1 MTRLRLIASIAL
13 FAAGTASAQPDA
25 PVAVSPGSAGAAD
38 VVASICPTFNWGH
51 GAKVDRFEIA
61 VHRAGDERADALFVR
76 ELPGTAT
83 GWTPSLEL
91 CFTPGDRYAWRVRA
105 VDATGASAWSAPSF
119 FRVAPDTASM
129 PREQAIAVVNEM
141 LAAQRRSAPAA
152 RPDAPAVAAPKGAAA
167 QLEVAGGVLGTSFAG
182 DGSALTNVDA
192 ATLDGVDGTGY
203 TASGQS
209 CPAGSYVSGIDATGS
224 IVCAGLA
231 AYVNQSCFLYLGWRD
246 ACDGCTTAPVKWGRT
261 SANACENGAGV
272 NNTCQSPTLGAEAVT
287 LFGLNFDGTVDDND
301 KVYVGLKCL

>member
-1 MTRLRLIASIAL
+1 MTHRRLIALIAL
-13 FAAGTASAQPDA
+13 IASGTASAQPDA
-25 PVAVSPGSAGAAD
+25 PVAVSPGSGEAAD

-51 GAKVDRFEIA
+51 GAKADRFEIA
-61 VHRAGDERADALFVR
+61 VHRAGDERADALFLR

-105 VDATGASAWSAPSF
+105 VDATGPSEWSATSF
-119 FRVAPDTASM
+119 FRIAPNTATM

-141 LAAQRRSAPAA
+141 LAEQRRSATAT
-152 RPDAPAVAAPKGAAA
+152 RPETPTVAAPKGAAA
-167 QLEVAGGVLGTSFAG
+167 QLEVAGGVLGTTFAG

-192 ATLDGVDGTGY
+192 ETLDGVDGTGY

-209 CPAGSYVSGIDATGS
+209 CPAGSYVRGIDATGN

-231 AYVNQSCFLYLGWRD
+231 EYVNQSCFFYLGWRD
-246 ACDGCTTAPVKWGRT
+246 ACDGCTTAPSKWGRT
-261 SANACENGAGV
+261 SANACENGLGV
-272 NNTCQSPTLGAEAVT
+272 DNTCQSPTLGAEAVT
-287 LFGLNFDGTVDDND
+287 LFGLNFDGTVDGND
-301 KVYVGLKCL
+301 KLYVGLKCL